1 MLRLVALLIFVQPAY
16 AESVVATRT
25 IRAKTL
31 IAPEDLTLVSAEL
44 PGALVDPALA
54 IGQEAKVSIYAGKPV
69 KPSDYGPPTLVQ
81 RNQLVT
87 LIYSSGGLSIATEG
101 RALFAPG
108 WAARGPAAY
117 GGCAAGAHERGGRRH
132 GRHQGDEQGDA
143 RHEHGEAGE
152 AHRVVASSASSSGRA
167 HRAAPLRAG

>member
-1 MLRLVALLIFVQPAY
+1 MLRLVVLLILVQPAF

-44 PGALVDPALA
+44 PGALGDPTPA
-54 IGQEAKVSIYAGKPV
+54 IGQEARVSIYAGKPV
-69 KPSDYGPPTLVQ
+69 KPGDYGPPTLVQ

-101 RALFAPG
+101 RALDRGSEGEDLRVMNLHSKNTVTGRIGPDGAVYVG
-108 WAARGPAAY
+108 W
-117 GGCAAGAHERGGRRH
+117 
-132 GRHQGDEQGDA
+132 DK
-143 RHEHGEAGE
+143 
-152 AHRVVASSASSSGRA
+152 
-167 HRAAPLRAG
+167 